1 MAKYTDEQI
10 KNIAECHIKRRCY
23 DCPIGKEDIQ
33 RLSKPCST
41 MISEIILDLINR
53 QKAEYEDLQEQFR
66 HLDIECE
73 RLEKAN
79 ESQEAEIDRLNNELR
94 LKVEY
99 IHEQRDV
106 IDEKKA
112 EIERLKDGCADCPI
126 LRAKSETISEL
137 YEQIEYWQRGYN
149 DLRQENKTAKSE
161 AIKEFAEKIDIVAEN
176 ISNLLSR
183 NFDEF
188 TAARIFL
195 KALRSKI
202 QYIVKEMMGESK

>member
-10 KNIAECHIKRRCY
+10 KKALETVINDNEPKVLSGIDNCICCININCAKA
-23 DCPIGKEDIQ
+23 
-33 RLSKPCST
+33 L
-41 MISEIILDLINR
+41 LDLINR
-53 QKAEYEDLQEQFR
+53 
-66 HLDIECE
+66 
-73 RLEKAN
+73 
-79 ESQEAEIDRLNNELR
+79 QEAEIDRLNNELR

-126 LRAKSETISEL
+126 LRAKSETVSEL

-161 AIKEFAEKIDIVAEN
+161 AIKEFAE
-176 ISNLLSR
+176 R
-183 NFDEF
+183 
-188 TAARIFL
+188 L
-195 KALRSKI
+195 K
-202 QYIVKEMMGESK
+202 E